1 MVASDPT
8 DLDRLLDG
16 LVTGLDRARHAVALS
31 TDGMLL
37 GRSGQ
42 LDADDAGHLSAV
54 ASAFQSLADGAGAQF
69 GGGAVRQTVVEL
81 DRATLFVAAAGE
93 GACLALLADEGVD
106 MGRVAYG
113 MNRTVERI
121 GPVLATLATGPR
133 HTTS

>member
-42 LDADDAGHLSAV
+42 LGPDDAGHLSAV
-54 ASAFQSLADGAGAQF
+54 ASAFRSLADGAGVQF

-81 DRATLFVAAAGE
+81 DRATLFVAAAG
-93 GACLALLADEGVD
+93 
-106 MGRVAYG
+106 
-113 MNRTVERI
+113 
-121 GPVLATLATGPR
+121 
-133 HTTS
+133 